1 LAPVPKRFGECG
13 CWCGLRTKVRV
24 VMGGDAAVGPVKLG
38 DAGCREKPADDGPIG
53 CACAEGLHRRA
64 PRRGVRSRV
73 GRPQRRRFSRAR
85 RMLSAWSGCRWP
97 WWSSRPTS
105 PSVRFVFLGALLGA
119 PLESSTE
126 GVGEGWQSRSAV
138 PPVGL
143 HPRGRGLED
152 SFSLPYFA
160 VDDLP
165 RALAEVKALGGSVVH
180 PGASCEIGKDSEG
193 SPSGLQPLSSERRE
207 GVRSLSLPR
216 PWPPAKTSSSP
227 TR

>member
-1 LAPVPKRFGECG
+1 
-13 CWCGLRTKVRV
+13 
-24 VMGGDAAVGPVKLG
+24 MGGDAAVGPVKLG

-105 PSVRFVFLGALLGA
+105 PSVRFVFWALCSALPWSPAPKEWERVGSLGPPFRRWA
-119 PLESSTE
+119 PP
-126 GVGEGWQSRSAV
+126 SRPWS
-138 PPVGL
+138 G
-143 HPRGRGLED
+143 D

-180 PGASCEIGKDSEG
+180 PGESCEIGKDSEG